1 MTSEMKEQILKEIM
15 EDHDGYSENYDFED
29 SDYLEEVDHDEWTQN
44 HKYQYRQVVYYS
56 KKHDVHI
63 AVNESRSGSYHSDW
77 YYMEPDVSLVEKR
90 EREVTK
96 TITEWVTL

>member
-1 MTSEMKEQILKEIM
+1 MISEMKEKILKEIM

-56 KKHDVHI
+56 KKHNVHV
-63 AVNESRSGSYHSDW
+63 AVNETRSGSYHTDW

-90 EREVTK
+90 ERKVTK

>member
-1 MTSEMKEQILKEIM
+1 MIAEMKEKILKEIM
-15 EDHDGYSENYDFED
+15 EDHDGHSEYYDFED

-56 KKHDVHI
+56 KKHDVHV
-63 AVNESRSGSYHSDW
+63 AVNETRSGSYHSDW

-96 TITEWVTL
+96 IITEWVTL